1 MSSSSSWDS
10 VVDESAPLQNLNR
23 TVIGSDILFSFSMGA
38 ALVRDVISS
47 LPSPLYVI
55 ITDDIVH
62 ELYGR
67 QLVRAFVDQGARAE
81 VYVLPNGESYKNR
94 HSKELIEDWMVS
106 TLLKRAFKIEF
117 SLGGLRLHASHCCC
131 RCGRRRCGRLG
142 GFCGVNVQ
150 PLLLTSQPPHLLNHM
165 PCSAA
170 YRRVQVHER
179 LHASASAHNSHG
191 VR

>member
-67 QLVRAFVDQGARAE
+67 QLVRAFVDQGAVQQRDLGGRPAK
-81 VYVLPNGESYKNR
+81 GQKTDAR
-94 HSKELIEDWMVS
+94 KDAK
-106 TLLKRAFKIEF
+106 KRAI
-117 SLGGLRLHASHCCC
+117 GDRVVLRLAQHS
-131 RCGRRRCGRLG
+131 RLVRQQCDTG
-142 GFCGVNVQ
+142 KTK
-150 PLLLTSQPPHLLNHM
+150 PAM
-165 PCSAA
+165 
-170 YRRVQVHER
+170 
-179 LHASASAHNSHG
+179 HNSKG
-191 VR
+191 D